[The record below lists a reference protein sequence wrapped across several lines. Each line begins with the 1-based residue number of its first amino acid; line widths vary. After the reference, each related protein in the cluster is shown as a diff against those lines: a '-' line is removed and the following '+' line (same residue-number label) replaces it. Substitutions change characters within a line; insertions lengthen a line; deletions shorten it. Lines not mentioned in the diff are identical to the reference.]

1 VNYSISFYLKV
12 ALGVVADTC
21 KRLMPG
27 ERSGCPAPNFYRLG
41 QRHEVQK
48 RYLRLY
54 PNNMALRQT
63 ISFFDKLS
71 KQVISIQVA
80 ESSQLPQSA
89 GYWNTDTNQI
99 LLGAERFSEW
109 ETLTGHLEKQ
119 IEFIFSLQK
128 VTRPGLD

>member
-1 VNYSISFYLKV
+1 MLPNAFRAQFCAVDSVGITCDFCTSTSHPRSWLSLK
-12 ALGVVADTC
+12 TC
-21 KRLMPG
+21 AIRIFFTYIPIF
-27 ERSGCPAPNFYRLG
+27 AHT
-41 QRHEVQK
+41 Q
-48 RYLRLY
+48 
-54 PNNMALRQT
+54 NMALRQT

-80 ESSQLPQSA
+80 ESAQLPQSA

-99 LLGAERFSEW
+99 LLGMERFSEW

-128 VTRPGLD
+128 VTRPLMD